1 MKPFL
6 SSLSEIEERLAS
18 AQYSG
23 LIRLKQIS
31 EKRQFIEER
40 ISEVTRAL
48 KNAELNLKEFKESNR
63 RVERSPSLKL
73 DESRLEREV
82 SLQTT
87 LYMTLKSQFE
97 NVKIEEKIKTSDD
110 GKGILITNDAIEQI
124 SSLLK
129 NQTDKKVLRVGVRSG
144 GCSGMSYTMDFIGGD
159 EINADDKVYDY
170 SLSAE
175 QTFKV
180 ICDPKSLLYI
190 YGMQLDFSKD
200 LIGGGFNFVNPN
212 ASQTCGCGS
221 SFAV

>member
-1 MKPFL
+1 M
-6 SSLSEIEERLAS
+6 
-18 AQYSG
+18 
-23 LIRLKQIS
+23 
-31 EKRQFIEER
+31 
-40 ISEVTRAL
+40 
-48 KNAELNLKEFKESNR
+48 
-63 RVERSPSLKL
+63 
-73 DESRLEREV
+73 
-82 SLQTT
+82 
-87 LYMTLKSQFE
+87 E

-129 NQTDKKVLRVGVRSG
+129 SQTDKKALRVGVRSG

-159 EINADDKVYDY
+159 EINSDDKVYDY
-170 SLSAE
+170 SLSSE
-175 QTFKV
+175 QSFKV

>member
-1 MKPFL
+1 M
-6 SSLSEIEERLAS
+6 
-18 AQYSG
+18 
-23 LIRLKQIS
+23 
-31 EKRQFIEER
+31 
-40 ISEVTRAL
+40 
-48 KNAELNLKEFKESNR
+48 
-63 RVERSPSLKL
+63 
-73 DESRLEREV
+73 
-82 SLQTT
+82 
-87 LYMTLKSQFE
+87 E

-129 NQTDKKVLRVGVRSG
+129 SQTDKKALRVGVRSG

-159 EINADDKVYDY
+159 EVNPDDKVYDY
-170 SLSAE
+170 SLSSE
-175 QTFKV
+175 QTFRV

>member
-1 MKPFL
+1 M
-6 SSLSEIEERLAS
+6 
-18 AQYSG
+18 
-23 LIRLKQIS
+23 
-31 EKRQFIEER
+31 
-40 ISEVTRAL
+40 
-48 KNAELNLKEFKESNR
+48 
-63 RVERSPSLKL
+63 
-73 DESRLEREV
+73 
-82 SLQTT
+82 
-87 LYMTLKSQFE
+87 E

-129 NQTDKKVLRVGVRSG
+129 NQTDKKALRVGVRSG

-159 EINADDKVYDY
+159 EINLDDKVYDY
-170 SLSAE
+170 SLSSE
-175 QTFKV
+175 QTFQV

>member
-1 MKPFL
+1 M
-6 SSLSEIEERLAS
+6 
-18 AQYSG
+18 
-23 LIRLKQIS
+23 
-31 EKRQFIEER
+31 
-40 ISEVTRAL
+40 
-48 KNAELNLKEFKESNR
+48 
-63 RVERSPSLKL
+63 
-73 DESRLEREV
+73 
-82 SLQTT
+82 
-87 LYMTLKSQFE
+87 E

-129 NQTDKKVLRVGVRSG
+129 NQTDKKALRVGVRSG

>member
-1 MKPFL
+1 M
-6 SSLSEIEERLAS
+6 
-18 AQYSG
+18 
-23 LIRLKQIS
+23 
-31 EKRQFIEER
+31 
-40 ISEVTRAL
+40 
-48 KNAELNLKEFKESNR
+48 
-63 RVERSPSLKL
+63 
-73 DESRLEREV
+73 
-82 SLQTT
+82 
-87 LYMTLKSQFE
+87 E

-129 NQTDKKVLRVGVRSG
+129 NQTDKKALRVGVRSG

-159 EINADDKVYDY
+159 EINGDDKVYDY
-170 SLSAE
+170 SLSSE

>member
-1 MKPFL
+1 M
-6 SSLSEIEERLAS
+6 
-18 AQYSG
+18 
-23 LIRLKQIS
+23 
-31 EKRQFIEER
+31 EK
-40 ISEVTRAL
+40 L
-48 KNAELNLKEFKESNR
+48 
-63 RVERSPSLKL
+63 
-73 DESRLEREV
+73 
-82 SLQTT
+82 
-87 LYMTLKSQFE
+87 
-97 NVKIEEKIKTSDD
+97 KIEEKIKTSDD

-129 NQTDKKVLRVGVRSG
+129 NQTNKKALRVGVRSG

-159 EINADDKVYDY
+159 EINEDDKVYDY
-170 SLSAE
+170 SLNSE

-180 ICDPKSLLYI
+180 VCDPKSLLYI